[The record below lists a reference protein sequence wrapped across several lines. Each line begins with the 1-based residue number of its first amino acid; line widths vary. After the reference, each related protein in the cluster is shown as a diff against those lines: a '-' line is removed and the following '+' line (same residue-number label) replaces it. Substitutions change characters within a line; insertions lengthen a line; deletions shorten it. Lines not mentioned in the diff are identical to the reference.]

1 MSREISIFLDTN
13 VIQSF
18 FDGKNGASVFLD
30 SLGIRSDFH
39 DLAKFI
45 DENDLSNKVE
55 ICIPEIVVL
64 EMKQHM
70 KDGFLKQRQKLQDHL
85 KEHKKVFGNIIDLSA
100 IEIKYDLEQYSDY
113 VVSLFD
119 DFFSTPKNFAKQ
131 IPYPRQEPIIDTLIS
146 KAIAGERPFFTGK
159 IGAKNHS
166 DAGFKDSVIAETIFE
181 YHRVCGRLCIL
192 VTHDSDFSR
201 EFENKITDSSE
212 FVLFPS
218 VGATIDA
225 LADYY
230 EISPQAHL
238 VREFTVNTYWH
249 EYLLNE
255 AGVKLDGSVTDYQ
268 VENVSLVEDN
278 VFLIKMSF
286 LVNEAKYLFFIK
298 FDSIA
303 NDIVELNYRIEDD

>member
-18 FDGKNGASVFLD
+18 LD
-30 SLGIRSDFH
+30 SLGIRPDFH

-85 KEHKKVFGNIIDLSA
+85 KEHKKVFGNIIDLGA
-100 IEIKYDLEQYSDY
+100 IEIKYDSEQYSDH

-119 DFFSTPKNFAKQ
+119 DFFNTPKNFAKQ

-159 IGAKNHS
+159 IGTKNHS
-166 DAGFKDSVIAETIFE
+166 DAGF
-181 YHRVCGRLCIL
+181 
-192 VTHDSDFSR
+192 
-201 EFENKITDSSE
+201 
-212 FVLFPS
+212 
-218 VGATIDA
+218 
-225 LADYY
+225 
-230 EISPQAHL
+230 
-238 VREFTVNTYWH
+238 
-249 EYLLNE
+249 
-255 AGVKLDGSVTDYQ
+255 
-268 VENVSLVEDN
+268 
-278 VFLIKMSF
+278 
-286 LVNEAKYLFFIK
+286 
-298 FDSIA
+298 
-303 NDIVELNYRIEDD
+303 NYRQLIDKEKSLTTEIRVLHQNIFQSMQNEIKISLQ

>member
-18 FDGKNGASVFLD
+18 FDGKNGSSVFLD
-30 SLGIRSDFH
+30 NLGIRPDFH
-39 DLAKFI
+39 DLTKFI

-70 KDGFLKQRQKLQDHL
+70 KDGFLKQRQKLRDHL
-85 KEHKKVFGNIIDLSA
+85 KEHKKVFGNIIDLGA
-100 IEIKYDLEQYSDY
+100 IEIRYDPEQYSDH

-119 DFFSTPKNFAKQ
+119 DFFNTPKNFAKQ

-159 IGAKNHS
+159 IGTKSHS

-181 YHRVCGRLCIL
+181 YQRACGRLCIL
-192 VTHDSDFSR
+192 ITHDSDFSKA
-201 EFENKITDSSE
+201 FENKIKDSSE

-218 VGATIDA
+218 IDATIDA
-225 LADYY
+225 LSDYY

-238 VREFTVNTYWH
+238 VREFTANTYWH

-255 AGVKLDGSVTDYQ
+255 AGVALDDSVTNYQ
-268 VENVSLVEDN
+268 VEDVSLVEDN

-286 LVNEAKYLFFIK
+286 LVNETKYLFFVK
-298 FDSIA
+298 FDSVA
-303 NDIVELNYRIEDD
+303 NDIVELNYRIEND